1 MIFRSPGGSRGR
13 EKGAPSMPGSSHR
26 ARRHRRTQLQ
36 RSRPFLIL
44 NVPSKKRN
52 NFFATTITRGP
63 LLDRMSCWRK
73 IGDSAPA
80 WRSFGPWITTS
91 LYANRPG
98 AVTIFAERYIISA
111 SPRGILSCVC
121 IDAPQRKTST
131 HQWHRRRGENR
142 RCRRASDNFLMEP
155 LPVVCPF
162 DRAVETYLHCV
173 IWRGR
178 LEKLLLGIILFSR
191 NISPLVMDIYP
202 PRGNISSSYPG
213 HIRTRHAI
221 HIAYS
226 PPQSHGGWGDEME
239 TRCESTGVSRRRWRR
254 HCRGSFHRCVTG
266 VRDAA

>member
-1 MIFRSPGGSRGR
+1 MPGGSAPSRPRGMIFRSPGGSRGR

-44 NVPSKKRN
+44 NVPGKKRN

-131 HQWHRRRGENR
+131 HQ
-142 RCRRASDNFLMEP
+142 
-155 LPVVCPF
+155 
-162 DRAVETYLHCV
+162 
-173 IWRGR
+173 
-178 LEKLLLGIILFSR
+178 
-191 NISPLVMDIYP
+191 
-202 PRGNISSSYPG
+202 
-213 HIRTRHAI
+213 
-221 HIAYS
+221 
-226 PPQSHGGWGDEME
+226 
-239 TRCESTGVSRRRWRR
+239 
-254 HCRGSFHRCVTG
+254 
-266 VRDAA
+266 